1 MKLGAAVQT
10 QAWITDQSCLVTNY
24 LQLHLTVRITFI
36 LLKQNMFN

>member
-10 QAWITDQSCLVTNY
+10 QARITDLCLVTNY

-36 LLKQNMFN
+36 LLKRNMFN